1 MEEKEKKTKEEKEKE
16 KKDVPVRSRN
26 KKRGGTPNRGLGW
39 GCEANINDKKI
50 EI

>member
-1 MEEKEKKTKEEKEKE
+1 MEEKEKKTKEEKEK
-16 KKDVPVRSRN
+16 DVPARSRN